1 MSYSHEPVLL
11 EETLANLIRDKDG
24 TYLDCTFGLG
34 GHTKQIL
41 KNLSEKGSLFS
52 IDKDLEV
59 KYYADLISDKRFT
72 FKTSAFSSIS
82 TLFPKKSMNGILF
95 DLGVS
100 SLQLDKPERGFSFMR
115 EGTLD
120 MRFNNS
126 SGISAKDWINS
137 ASEKE
142 IADVIFFLGEE
153 RRSRQ
158 FAKKIIL
165 ARKTSKIS
173 TTKDLASIFQ
183 YKGFQK
189 KHPATNVF
197 RGIRILVNDE
207 FEELK
212 NGLVSA
218 IKIIKNNGIL
228 AVISFHS
235 AEDRIV
241 KKFFKE
247 EYQTFFKD
255 IKLRMIAKIKPEKK
269 ELQKNPRSRSAILR
283 IGEVEYVS

>member
-126 SGISAKDWINS
+126 SGVSAKDWINS

-142 IADVIFFLGEE
+142 IADVIYFLGEE

-173 TTKDLASIFQ
+173 TTKDKLNIFLFLSLLFSFVLVV
-183 YKGFQK
+183 YLLNDFQIK
-189 KHPATNVF
+189 KTNAKIFKLNKLLNLEVDEK
-197 RGIRILVNDE
+197 IELESRILAKKSLKKA
-207 FEELK
+207 FEVTSIEL
-212 NGLVSA
+212 S
-218 IKIIKNNGIL
+218 
-228 AVISFHS
+228 
-235 AEDRIV
+235 
-241 KKFFKE
+241 
-247 EYQTFFKD
+247 
-255 IKLRMIAKIKPEKK
+255 MIRPEKVIY
-269 ELQKNPRSRSAILR
+269 L
-283 IGEVEYVS
+283 EVVN